1 MNYRLTEFLQNL
13 LSMNGVKCKGSHK
26 FSLREMVLLEVE
38 RVKNKREPFLLEIRV
53 REREKIEFRNSADLL
68 SEKLK

>member
-1 MNYRLTEFLQNL
+1 
-13 LSMNGVKCKGSHK
+13 MNGVICRGSHE

-53 REREKIEFRNSADLL
+53 REREKIEIQKCADWLP
-68 SEKLK
+68 ENCKQGLK